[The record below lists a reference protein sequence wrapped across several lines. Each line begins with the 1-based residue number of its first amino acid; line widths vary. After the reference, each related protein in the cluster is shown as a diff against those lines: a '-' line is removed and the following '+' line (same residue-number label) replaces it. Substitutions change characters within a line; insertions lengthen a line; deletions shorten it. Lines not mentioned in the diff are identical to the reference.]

1 MTEYEKKC
9 LTCKNNYKPSDCEP
23 KCNCMC
29 ENHNMYDP
37 ISRYDRLVKMSV
49 EEMAQFINDKTY
61 GCMFRFGCP
70 CDCGDNYP
78 KSCVEKIK
86 EWLESPLEEC

>member
-23 KCNCMC
+23 RCNCMC

-61 GCMFRFGCP
+61 GCMR
-70 CDCGDNYP
+70 NSTNKY
-78 KSCVEKIK
+78 
-86 EWLESPLEEC
+86 